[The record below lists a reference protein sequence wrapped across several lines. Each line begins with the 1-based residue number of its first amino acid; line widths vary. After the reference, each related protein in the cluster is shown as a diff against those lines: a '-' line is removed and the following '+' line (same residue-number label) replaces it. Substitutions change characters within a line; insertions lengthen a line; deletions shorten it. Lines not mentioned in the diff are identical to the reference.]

1 MRYLHFL
8 KWGIMVLNISHEDQ
22 EKYKE
27 RMKNKKPR
35 IRENRSSLLSK
46 KFKSQAFKDFDKM
59 TGSEELNKDVQID
72 VHVKMNDNFMRTG
85 PYRAKKK

>member
-1 MRYLHFL
+1 
-8 KWGIMVLNISHEDQ
+8 MVLNISHEDQ

-27 RMKNKKPR
+27 RMKNKKTR
-35 IRENRSSLLSK
+35 TREKRSSLLSK
-46 KFKSQAFKDFDKM
+46 KSRSQAFKDFDKM
-59 TGSEELNKDVQID
+59 TGADGLNKDVQID